1 MFSLRAFVPIF
12 YGHILAGEEYPGEPE
27 GEEHQ
32 EDYTEEYSEEYSE
45 EDTEE
50 YREEYQGEGE
60 EYPIGRVEKCKN
72 IRNLIGYC
80 FFDGF

>member
-12 YGHILAGEEYPGEPE
+12 YGHILAGEEYPGKHA

-32 EDYTEEYSEEYSE
+32 ENYQEDHPVHYPEEYQ
-45 EDTEE
+45 EE
-50 YREEYQGEGE
+50 YREEYKDKGE
-60 EYPIGRVEKCKN
+60 EYPIGRVEKSKN

-80 FFDGF
+80 FSGGF